1 MAKAKK
7 KKIGIVDIVVLGV
20 LVVCL
25 VLSIVGLSIDQW
37 TTTEEVFGSKAS
49 QSFSDYSD
57 LVAQKNEDKQEIED
71 SPIGDFFGNIAGEF
85 EETDFGAELKGK
97 EAKLDAMVA
106 FGYITV
112 ILVAEAKLDAMV
124 AFGYITVIL
133 VAVTLAL
140 YVLKM
145 FLKAGFFRF
154 LVLVAG
160 ALTLISGVLAIA
172 MTAAFCGEALLI
184 GAGAALLAVGGM
196 LGGLAGGASFFLS
209 KK

>member
-37 TTTEEVFGSKAS
+37 TTYEKLDGGF
-49 QSFSDYSD
+49 SFADYFD
-57 LVAQKNEDKQEIED
+57 
-71 SPIGDFFGNIAGEF
+71 
-85 EETDFGAELKGK
+85 
-97 EAKLDAMVA
+97 EAKKQNESMEAIQSKIDDAEERLSKLEGLPGYEVIEKELDDLQKEYNEFRLENSKTIAMVA
-106 FGYITV
+106 FAI
-112 ILVAEAKLDAMV
+112 
-124 AFGYITVIL
+124 ITVIL
-133 VAVTLAL
+133 VAVTLVL

-145 FLKAGFFRF
+145 FLKAGLFRF

-160 ALTLISGVLAIA
+160 VLALIA
-172 MTAAFCGEALLI
+172 GIITIALVPGVAEIAFAVV

-196 LGGLAGGASFFLS
+196 LGGLAGAASFFLS

>member
-37 TTTEEVFGSKAS
+37 TTTEEVFGKKMS

-97 EAKLDAMVA
+97 E
-106 FGYITV
+106 GEI
-112 ILVAEAKLDAMV
+112 DAMV

-133 VAVTLAL
+133 VAVTLVL

-145 FLKAGFFRF
+145 FLKAGLFRF

>member
-37 TTTEEVFGSKAS
+37 TTYEDIDGGF
-49 QSFSDYSD
+49 SFADYFD
-57 LVAQKNEDKQEIED
+57 
-71 SPIGDFFGNIAGEF
+71 
-85 EETDFGAELKGK
+85 
-97 EAKLDAMVA
+97 EAKKQNESMEAIQSKIDDAEEQLSKLEGLPGYDLIEKELDDLQKEYNEFRLENSKTIAMVA
-106 FGYITV
+106 FAI
-112 ILVAEAKLDAMV
+112 
-124 AFGYITVIL
+124 ITVIL

-160 ALTLISGVLAIA
+160 VLALIA
-172 MTAAFCGEALLI
+172 GIITIALVPGVAEI
-184 GAGAALLAVGGM
+184 TFMVVGAGAALLAVGGM

>member
-37 TTTEEVFGSKAS
+37 TTTEEVLGKKAS
-49 QSFSDYSD
+49 QSFSYYSD
-57 LVAQKNEDKQEIED
+57 LVTEKNEAKQEIED
-71 SPIGDFFGNIAGEF
+71 SPVGDFIGGIADKA
-85 EETDFGAELKGK
+85 EETDLGAKLKGR
-97 EAKLDAMVA
+97 EDNRA
-106 FGYITV
+106 
-112 ILVAEAKLDAMV
+112 AMV

-133 VAVTLAL
+133 VAVTLVL

-145 FLKAGFFRF
+145 FLKAGLFRF

-160 ALTLISGVLAIA
+160 ALTLLSGVLAIA

>member
-37 TTTEEVFGSKAS
+37 TAYEILGRKSS

-57 LVAQKNEDKQEIED
+57 MVVEKNEAKQEIED
-71 SPIGDFFGNIAGEF
+71 SSIGGIIGGIADEL

-97 EAKLDAMVA
+97 E
-106 FGYITV
+106 GEI
-112 ILVAEAKLDAMV
+112 DAMV

-133 VAVTLAL
+133 VAVTLVL

-145 FLKAGFFRF
+145 FLKAGLFRF

-160 ALTLISGVLAIA
+160 ALTLLSGVLAIA
-172 MTAAFCGEALLI
+172 MTAAVCGEALLI

>member
-7 KKIGIVDIVVLGV
+7 KIGVIDFVVLGV

-37 TTTEEVFGSKAS
+37 SKYEDFDEGV
-49 QSFSDYSD
+49 SFSEYFDAAKEQNEGMEQMQSVIDELEEQLSKLEGLPGYEMIEEQLD
-57 LVAQKNEDKQEIED
+57 AAQKEYNEFRLENSKMI
-71 SPIGDFFGNIAGEF
+71 
-85 EETDFGAELKGK
+85 
-97 EAKLDAMVA
+97 AMVA
-106 FGYITV
+106 FAIITV
-112 ILVAEAKLDAMV
+112 ILVAA
-124 AFGYITVIL
+124 TL
-133 VAVTLAL
+133 VL

-145 FLKAGFFRF
+145 FLNVGLFRF

-160 ALTLISGVLAIA
+160 VLALIA
-172 MTAAFCGEALLI
+172 AIITIALAPGIAELSVMVV

>member
-37 TTTEEVFGSKAS
+37 TKKQNESMEAIQSKIDDAEERLSKLEGLPG
-49 QSFSDYSD
+49 YD
-57 LVAQKNEDKQEIED
+57 LIEKELDDLQKEYNEFRLENSKTI
-71 SPIGDFFGNIAGEF
+71 
-85 EETDFGAELKGK
+85 
-97 EAKLDAMVA
+97 AMVA
-106 FGYITV
+106 FAI
-112 ILVAEAKLDAMV
+112 
-124 AFGYITVIL
+124 ITVIL
-133 VAVTLAL
+133 VAVTLVL

-145 FLKAGFFRF
+145 FLKAGLFRF

-160 ALTLISGVLAIA
+160 VLALIA
-172 MTAAFCGEALLI
+172 GIITIALVPGVAEIAFAVV

-196 LGGLAGGASFFLS
+196 LGGLAGAASFFLS

>member
-37 TTTEEVFGSKAS
+37 TTTEEVFGKKMS

-112 ILVAEAKLDAMV
+112 ILVA
-124 AFGYITVIL
+124 
-133 VAVTLAL
+133 VTLVL

-145 FLKAGFFRF
+145 FLKAGLFRF

-160 ALTLISGVLAIA
+160 SLTLISGVLAIA

>member
-7 KKIGIVDIVVLGV
+7 KIGVIDFVVLGV

-37 TTTEEVFGSKAS
+37 AKLENVDEGV
-49 QSFSDYSD
+49 SFSEYFDAAKEQNEAMEQLQSGIDELEEQLSKLEGLPGYEVIEEQLD
-57 LVAQKNEDKQEIED
+57 AAQKEYNEFRLENSKMI
-71 SPIGDFFGNIAGEF
+71 
-85 EETDFGAELKGK
+85 
-97 EAKLDAMVA
+97 AMVA
-106 FGYITV
+106 FAIITV
-112 ILVAEAKLDAMV
+112 IL
-124 AFGYITVIL
+124 I
-133 VAVTLAL
+133 AVTLVL

-145 FLKAGFFRF
+145 LLNVGLFRF

-160 ALTLISGVLAIA
+160 VLALIA
-172 MTAAFCGEALLI
+172 AIITIALAPGIAELSFMVV

-196 LGGLAGGASFFLS
+196 LGGIAGGASFFLS

>member
-7 KKIGIVDIVVLGV
+7 KIGVIDFVVLGV

-25 VLSIVGLSIDQW
+25 VLAIVGLSVDNW
-37 TTTEEVFGSKAS
+37 TTTEEVFGKTIDVP
-49 QSFSDYSD
+49 FSEYSD
-57 LVAQKNEDKQEIED
+57 AVVEKNEAKDE
-71 SPIGDFFGNIAGEF
+71 IGDGIMGGLDDIFGDSELAQ
-85 EETDFGAELKGK
+85 DAKAE
-97 EAKLDAMVA
+97 
-106 FGYITV
+106 
-112 ILVAEAKLDAMV
+112 EAKLDAMV

-133 VAVTLAL
+133 VAVTLVL

-145 FLKAGFFRF
+145 FLKAGLFRF

-160 ALTLISGVLAIA
+160 VLTLISGVLAIA
-172 MTAAFCGEALLI
+172 MTAAFCGEALLV

-196 LGGLAGGASFFLS
+196 LGGIAGGASFFLS

>member
-7 KKIGIVDIVVLGV
+7 KIGIIDFVVLGV

-25 VLSIVGLSIDQW
+25 VLAIVGLTIDQW
-37 TTTEEVFGSKAS
+37 TTTEEVFGKTGDV
-49 QSFSDYSD
+49 SFGDYSEM
-57 LVAQKNEDKQEIED
+57 VVEKNEAKQEIED
-71 SPIGDFFGNIAGEF
+71 SPIGGIIGSITDEAGE
-85 EETDFGAELKGK
+85 TDIGSKLKGK
-97 EAKLDAMVA
+97 E
-106 FGYITV
+106 G
-112 ILVAEAKLDAMV
+112 ELDAMV

-133 VAVTLAL
+133 VAVTLVL

-172 MTAAFCGEALLI
+172 MTAAYCGEVLLV

>member
-37 TTTEEVFGSKAS
+37 TTTEEVFGKKMS

-112 ILVAEAKLDAMV
+112 ILVA
-124 AFGYITVIL
+124 
-133 VAVTLAL
+133 VTLVL

-145 FLKAGFFRF
+145 FLKAGLFRF

-196 LGGLAGGASFFLS
+196 LGGLAGAASFFLS

>member
-37 TTTEEVFGSKAS
+37 TTTEEVLGRKAS

-57 LVAQKNEDKQEIED
+57 MVVEKNEAKQEAED
-71 SPIGDFFGNIAGEF
+71 SPIGGIIGGIADEIG
-85 EETDFGAELKGK
+85 ETDFGAELKGK
-97 EAKLDAMVA
+97 E
-106 FGYITV
+106 G
-112 ILVAEAKLDAMV
+112 ELDAMV

-133 VAVTLAL
+133 VAVTLVL

-145 FLKAGFFRF
+145 FLKAGLFRF

-172 MTAAFCGEALLI
+172 MTAAVCGEALLV

>member
-25 VLSIVGLSIDQW
+25 VLSIVGLTIDQW
-37 TTTEEVFGSKAS
+37 TTTEEVLGRKAS

-57 LVAQKNEDKQEIED
+57 MVVEKNEAKQEAED
-71 SPIGDFFGNIAGEF
+71 SPIGGIIGGIADDF

-97 EAKLDAMVA
+97 E
-106 FGYITV
+106 G
-112 ILVAEAKLDAMV
+112 ELDAMV

-133 VAVTLAL
+133 VAVTLVL

-145 FLKAGFFRF
+145 FLKAGLFRF

-172 MTAAFCGEALLI
+172 MTAAVCGEALLI

>member
-37 TTTEEVFGSKAS
+37 TTTEEVFGKKMS

-97 EAKLDAMVA
+97 E
-106 FGYITV
+106 GEI
-112 ILVAEAKLDAMV
+112 DAMV

-133 VAVTLAL
+133 VAVTLVL

>member
-7 KKIGIVDIVVLGV
+7 KIGVIDFVVLGV

-37 TTTEEVFGSKAS
+37 AKLENVDEGV
-49 QSFSDYSD
+49 SFSEYFDAAKEQNEAMEQMQSVIDELEEQLSKLEGLPGYEVIEEQLD
-57 LVAQKNEDKQEIED
+57 AAQKEYNEFRLENSKMI
-71 SPIGDFFGNIAGEF
+71 
-85 EETDFGAELKGK
+85 
-97 EAKLDAMVA
+97 AMVA
-106 FGYITV
+106 FAI
-112 ILVAEAKLDAMV
+112 
-124 AFGYITVIL
+124 ITVIL
-133 VAVTLAL
+133 VAVTLVL

-145 FLKAGFFRF
+145 LLNVGLFRF

-160 ALTLISGVLAIA
+160 VLALIA
-172 MTAAFCGEALLI
+172 AIITIALAPGIAELSFMVV

-196 LGGLAGGASFFLS
+196 LGGIAGGASFFLS

>member
-7 KKIGIVDIVVLGV
+7 KIGIIDFVVLGV

-25 VLSIVGLSIDQW
+25 VLAIVGLTIDQW
-37 TTTEEVFGSKAS
+37 TTTEEVFGKTGDI
-49 QSFSDYSD
+49 SFGDYSEM
-57 LVAQKNEDKQEIED
+57 VVEKNEAKGDVNDALGDDIMSGLDDIFGD
-71 SPIGDFFGNIAGEF
+71 SELVQDAK
-85 EETDFGAELKGK
+85 AE
-97 EAKLDAMVA
+97 
-106 FGYITV
+106 
-112 ILVAEAKLDAMV
+112 EAKLDAMV

-172 MTAAFCGEALLI
+172 MTAAYCGEVLLV

-196 LGGLAGGASFFLS
+196 LGGLSGVASFFFG
-209 KK
+209 KKKK

>member
-37 TTTEEVFGSKAS
+37 TTTEEVFGKKMS

-97 EAKLDAMVA
+97 E
-106 FGYITV
+106 GEI
-112 ILVAEAKLDAMV
+112 DAMV

-133 VAVTLAL
+133 VAVTLVL
-140 YVLKM
+140 YLLKM
-145 FLKAGFFRF
+145 FLKAGLFRF

-160 ALTLISGVLAIA
+160 ALTLLSGVLAIA

>member
-25 VLSIVGLSIDQW
+25 VLSIVGLTIDQW
-37 TTTEEVFGSKAS
+37 TTTEEVFGETMDVP
-49 QSFSDYSD
+49 FSEYSD
-57 LVAQKNEDKQEIED
+57 AVVEKNEAKDEVNDALGDDIMSGLDDMFGD
-71 SPIGDFFGNIAGEF
+71 SELVQDAK
-85 EETDFGAELKGK
+85 AE
-97 EAKLDAMVA
+97 
-106 FGYITV
+106 
-112 ILVAEAKLDAMV
+112 EAKLDAMV

-133 VAVTLAL
+133 VAVTLVL

-145 FLKAGFFRF
+145 FLKAGLFRF

-160 ALTLISGVLAIA
+160 ILTLISGIITIA
-172 MTAAFCGEALLI
+172 LVPGIAELSYMVV

-196 LGGLAGGASFFLS
+196 LGGIAGGASFFLS

>member
-7 KKIGIVDIVVLGV
+7 KIGIIDFVVLGV

-25 VLSIVGLSIDQW
+25 VLAIVGLTIDQW
-37 TTTEEVFGSKAS
+37 TTTEEVFGKTVDV
-49 QSFSDYSD
+49 SFGDYSEI
-57 LVAQKNEDKQEIED
+57 VVEKNEMKGDTNDALGDDIMGGLDDIFGD
-71 SPIGDFFGNIAGEF
+71 SELVQDAK
-85 EETDFGAELKGK
+85 AE
-97 EAKLDAMVA
+97 
-106 FGYITV
+106 
-112 ILVAEAKLDAMV
+112 EAKLDAMV

-172 MTAAFCGEALLI
+172 MTAAYCGEVLLV

-196 LGGLAGGASFFLS
+196 LGGLSGVASFFFG
-209 KK
+209 KKKK

>member
-71 SPIGDFFGNIAGEF
+71 SPIGDFFGNIAGEL

-97 EAKLDAMVA
+97 
-106 FGYITV
+106 
-112 ILVAEAKLDAMV
+112 EAKLDAMV

>member
-37 TTTEEVFGSKAS
+37 TTTEEVFGKKMS

-97 EAKLDAMVA
+97 E
-106 FGYITV
+106 GEI
-112 ILVAEAKLDAMV
+112 DAMV

-133 VAVTLAL
+133 VAVTLVL
-140 YVLKM
+140 YLLKM
-145 FLKAGFFRF
+145 FLKAGLFRF

>member
-37 TTTEEVFGSKAS
+37 TTTEEVLGKKAS

-57 LVAQKNEDKQEIED
+57 LVTEKNEAKQEIED
-71 SPIGDFFGNIAGEF
+71 SLFGDFFGSLVDKA
-85 EETDFGAELKGK
+85 EETDLGAELKEREG
-97 EAKLDAMVA
+97 ER
-106 FGYITV
+106 
-112 ILVAEAKLDAMV
+112 DAMV

-133 VAVTLAL
+133 VAVTLVL

-145 FLKAGFFRF
+145 FLKAGLFRF

-160 ALTLISGVLAIA
+160 VLTLISGVLAIA

-196 LGGLAGGASFFLS
+196 LGGLAGAASFFLS

>member
-37 TTTEEVFGSKAS
+37 TAYEEIDGGF
-49 QSFSDYSD
+49 SFADYFD
-57 LVAQKNEDKQEIED
+57 
-71 SPIGDFFGNIAGEF
+71 
-85 EETDFGAELKGK
+85 
-97 EAKLDAMVA
+97 EAKKQNERMEAIQSKIDDAEERLSKLEGLPGYEVIEKELDDLQKEYNEFRLENSKTIAMVA
-106 FGYITV
+106 FAI
-112 ILVAEAKLDAMV
+112 
-124 AFGYITVIL
+124 ITVIL
-133 VAVTLAL
+133 VAVTLVL

-145 FLKAGFFRF
+145 FLKAGLFRF

-160 ALTLISGVLAIA
+160 VLALIA
-172 MTAAFCGEALLI
+172 GIITIALVPGVAEIAFAVV

>member
-1 MAKAKK
+1 MAKAK

-25 VLSIVGLSIDQW
+25 VLAIVGLTIDQW

-112 ILVAEAKLDAMV
+112 ILVA
-124 AFGYITVIL
+124 
-133 VAVTLAL
+133 VTLAL

-145 FLKAGFFRF
+145 FLKAGLFRF

>member
-7 KKIGIVDIVVLGV
+7 KIGVIDFVVLGV

-37 TTTEEVFGSKAS
+37 AKLENVDEGV
-49 QSFSDYSD
+49 SFSEYFDAAKEQNEAMEQMQSVIDELEEQLSKLEGLPGYEVIEEQLD
-57 LVAQKNEDKQEIED
+57 AAQKEYNEFRLENSKMI
-71 SPIGDFFGNIAGEF
+71 
-85 EETDFGAELKGK
+85 
-97 EAKLDAMVA
+97 AMVA
-106 FGYITV
+106 FAIITV
-112 ILVAEAKLDAMV
+112 IL
-124 AFGYITVIL
+124 I
-133 VAVTLAL
+133 AVTLVL

-145 FLKAGFFRF
+145 LLNVGLFRF

-160 ALTLISGVLAIA
+160 VLALIA
-172 MTAAFCGEALLI
+172 AIITIALAPGIAELSFMVV

-196 LGGLAGGASFFLS
+196 LGGIAGGASFFLS

>member
-7 KKIGIVDIVVLGV
+7 KIGVIDFVVLGV

-25 VLSIVGLSIDQW
+25 VLSIVGLTIDQW
-37 TTTEEVFGSKAS
+37 TTTEEVFGETMDVP
-49 QSFSDYSD
+49 FSEYSD
-57 LVAQKNEDKQEIED
+57 AVVEMN
-71 SPIGDFFGNIAGEF
+71 
-85 EETDFGAELKGK
+85 
-97 EAKLDAMVA
+97 EAKDEINDALGDDIMGGLDDM
-106 FGYITV
+106 FGDSE
-112 ILVAEAKLDAMV
+112 LVQDAKAEEAKLDAMV

-133 VAVTLAL
+133 VAVTLVL

-145 FLKAGFFRF
+145 FLKAGLFRF

-160 ALTLISGVLAIA
+160 VLTLISGVLAIA
-172 MTAAFCGEALLI
+172 MTAAFCGEALLV

-196 LGGLAGGASFFLS
+196 LGGIAGGASFFLS

>member
-7 KKIGIVDIVVLGV
+7 KIGVIDFVVLGV

-25 VLSIVGLSIDQW
+25 VLSIVGLTIDQW
-37 TTTEEVFGSKAS
+37 TTTEEVFGETMDVP
-49 QSFSDYSD
+49 FSEYSD
-57 LVAQKNEDKQEIED
+57 AVVEKNEAKDEINEALGDDIMGGLDDMFGD
-71 SPIGDFFGNIAGEF
+71 SELVQDAK
-85 EETDFGAELKGK
+85 AE
-97 EAKLDAMVA
+97 
-106 FGYITV
+106 
-112 ILVAEAKLDAMV
+112 EAKLDAMV

-133 VAVTLAL
+133 VAVTLVL

-145 FLKAGFFRF
+145 FLKAGLFRF

-160 ALTLISGVLAIA
+160 VLTLISGVLAIA
-172 MTAAFCGEALLI
+172 MTAAFCGEALLV

-196 LGGLAGGASFFLS
+196 LGGIVGGASFFLS